1 MVNVLYASVWIFAM
15 WKWGDWKNWQKYY
28 PTILF
33 FIIGDFIYLYL
44 LSDLYPMW
52 RYTPAEIDK
61 QAGLTNT
68 HISLS
73 VMLIK
78 YPATALIYLSKF
90 PKDKL
95 SKQILYLLG
104 WTCLYMI
111 NEGIDYKTGLIT
123 YTNGWNIKW
132 SIVFNMVMFLVLWIH
147 YRRPILAWAVSILFI
162 LSLWQIFDVPSKVFR

>member
-28 PTILF
+28 PTILL

-52 RYTPAEIDK
+52 RYNPPEIDK

-68 HISLS
+68 HIALS

-78 YPATALIYLSKF
+78 YLPLHSSIY
-90 PKDKL
+90 PNTRRTMQAD
-95 SKQILYLLG
+95 
-104 WTCLYMI
+104 
-111 NEGIDYKTGLIT
+111 
-123 YTNGWNIKW
+123 
-132 SIVFNMVMFLVLWIH
+132 SI
-147 YRRPILAWAVSILFI
+147 FI
-162 LSLWQIFDVPSKVFR
+162 RMDLPVYD